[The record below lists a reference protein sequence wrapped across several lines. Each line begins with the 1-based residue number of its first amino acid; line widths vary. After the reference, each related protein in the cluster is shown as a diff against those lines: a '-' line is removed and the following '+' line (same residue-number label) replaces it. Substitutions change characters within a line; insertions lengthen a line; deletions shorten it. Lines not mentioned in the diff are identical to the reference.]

1 MRAVLA
7 MTAAVMSLCL
17 TAGAVQADAPLA
29 SHWRLDEAAGSTT
42 ADAVTGATGTL
53 SGNAEFGPGKS
64 GSGVA
69 FTGGTV
75 TGPLAVDTANS
86 FTVSAWVNL
95 SAECP
100 ERACKYTA
108 VSGDGVRSSRFSL
121 GYTKSRDLLGNWS
134 FEVTEADTDRA
145 PVTVMAVGPEVAE
158 PGEWTHLVGVYNAE
172 ERRTYLY
179 VVGSLVGEGVTNT
192 QWSGTG
198 GFTVGAARKAGVT
211 TAFFP
216 GSVDEVEFYDTAFT
230 HNEVFELYLRE
241 RG

>member
-1 MRAVLA
+1 M
-7 MTAAVMSLCL
+7 
-17 TAGAVQADAPLA
+17 
-29 SHWRLDEAAGSTT
+29 
-42 ADAVTGATGTL
+42 GATGTL
-53 SGNAEFGPGKS
+53 SGNVAFVPGKS

-95 SAECP
+95 SAKCP

-145 PVTVMAVGPEVAE
+145 PITKAAAGGEVVE
-158 PGEWTHLVGVYNAE
+158 PGEWTYIAGVYNAE
-172 ERRTYLY
+172 TRDIYLY
-179 VVGSLVGEGVTNT
+179 VSGSVVGSGTATT

-198 GFTVGAARKAGVT
+198 GFTVGAASKAGVT

-216 GSVDEVEFYDTAFT
+216 GSVDEVKFYDTAFT
-230 HNEVFELYLRE
+230 HDEVFEQYLVE
-241 RG
+241 R

>member
-7 MTAAVMSLCL
+7 MTAAVMSLCF
-17 TAGAVQADAPLA
+17 TTSAVHADAPLA
-29 SHWRLDEAAGSTT
+29 SHWRLDEVSGTTT

-53 SGNAEFGPGKS
+53 SGHVAFGPGKS
-64 GSGVA
+64 GNGVA
-69 FTGGTV
+69 LTGGTV

-95 SAECP
+95 SAKCP

-108 VSGDGVRSSRFSL
+108 VSGDGARGSRFSL
-121 GYTKSRDLLGNWS
+121 GHTKSRDLPGNWS
-134 FEVTEADTDRA
+134 FEVTESDTDRA
-145 PVTVMAVGPEVAE
+145 PVTVMAAGTEADEVGQ
-158 PGEWTHLVGVYNAE
+158 WTYLAGVYNAQE
-172 ERRTYLY
+172 HRTYLY
-179 VVGSLVGEGVTNT
+179 VMGTLVGGGVTNT

-198 GFTVGAARKAGVT
+198 GFTIGAAHKAGVT

-216 GSVDEVEFYDTAFT
+216 GSVDEVKFYDTAFT
-230 HNEVFELYLRE
+230 ADELFQLYLGE